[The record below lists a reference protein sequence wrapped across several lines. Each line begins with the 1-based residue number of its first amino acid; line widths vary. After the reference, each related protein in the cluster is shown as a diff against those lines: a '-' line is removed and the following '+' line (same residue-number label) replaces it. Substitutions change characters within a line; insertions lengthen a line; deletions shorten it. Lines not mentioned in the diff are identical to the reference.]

1 MVAAVGL
8 PVIGVRFACGNGN
21 DVVVVMLLL
30 AKAGF
35 ARLVF

>member
-21 DVVVVMLLL
+21 DVLVVTLLL

-35 ARLVF
+35 PRLV